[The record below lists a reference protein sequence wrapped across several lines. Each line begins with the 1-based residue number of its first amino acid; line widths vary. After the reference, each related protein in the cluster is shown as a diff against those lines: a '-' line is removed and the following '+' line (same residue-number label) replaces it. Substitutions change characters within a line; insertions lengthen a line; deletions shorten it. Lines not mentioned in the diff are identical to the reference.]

1 MGAQG
6 ATHPTASKGPE
17 GPQGE
22 FSETQGAQ
30 GVAGGGGS
38 SPTGAVGPQGAQG
51 PGGTGAQGAQG
62 KQGAQGAKGPQGPPS
77 DQRYK
82 RNVTPLVNSKLKL
95 INMSGVRFEWIN
107 EIPQLQ
113 DYPKNQRYLIEGKA
127 IGFIAQEI
135 EKIYPDLVWTD
146 KYGYKNLQYELMVS
160 IATAVL
166 QENHKKVLDL
176 QNKINNLKEKISVS
190 GYNHTS

>member
-1 MGAQG
+1 VGPQGSQGPSGGIGPTGAQG
-6 ATHPTASKGPE
+6 AI
-17 GPQGE
+17 
-22 FSETQGAQ
+22 
-30 GVAGGGGS
+30 
-38 SPTGAVGPQGAQG
+38 GPQGAQG
-51 PGGTGAQGAQG
+51 PT
-62 KQGAQGAKGPQGPPS
+62 GPPS

-82 RNVTPLVNSKLKL
+82 RNVAPLVNSKLKL

-176 QNKINNLKEKISVS
+176 QNKINNLKEKISV
-190 GYNHTS
+190 